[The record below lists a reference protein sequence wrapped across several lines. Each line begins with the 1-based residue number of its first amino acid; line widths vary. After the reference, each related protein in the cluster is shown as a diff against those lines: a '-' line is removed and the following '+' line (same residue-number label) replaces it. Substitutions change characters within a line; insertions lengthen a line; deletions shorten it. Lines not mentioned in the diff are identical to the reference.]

1 MLGNSDNKKFTSV
14 DWSQIT
20 EKSGKLSLDFGYG
33 AGVVGRRRG
42 RQDFNRKMWL
52 IKQERDEIMTV
63 FFHVISRALFCRMNC
78 PCTSQHLL
86 QRGSKYIPQMM
97 VNSS

>member
-20 EKSGKLSLDFGYG
+20 ENSVKLTPGLWGWG
-33 AGVVGRRRG
+33 WWCGEEER

-52 IKQERDEIMTV
+52 IKQKRDEIMTV
-63 FFHVISRALFCRMNC
+63 FSCD
-78 PCTSQHLL
+78 
-86 QRGSKYIPQMM
+86 
-97 VNSS
+97 